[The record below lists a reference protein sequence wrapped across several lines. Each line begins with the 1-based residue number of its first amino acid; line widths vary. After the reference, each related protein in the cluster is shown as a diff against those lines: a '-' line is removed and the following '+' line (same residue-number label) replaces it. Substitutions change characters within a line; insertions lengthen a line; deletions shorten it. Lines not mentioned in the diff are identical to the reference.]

1 MTDFNFDSLF
11 DDVESAT
18 EKLVSEINF
27 IKHEVELIETDYD
40 ELLKSLGATDLNSAL
55 EAVREL
61 KAAKT
66 NPVVVT
72 PATVRL
78 TDSTAL
84 THAELTAIITQS
96 ISKAVEFAVTKTEAI
111 ANARGTK
118 AAPRTFRDS
127 AGVN

>member
-18 EKLVSEINF
+18 RKLVGEINC

-61 KAAKT
+61 KAAINNKFFAT
-66 NPVVVT
+66 PVIK
-72 PATVRL
+72 L
-78 TDSTAL
+78 SDSTAL
-84 THAELTAIITQS
+84 THAELTAILTQS
-96 ISKAVEFAVTKTEAI
+96 ISKAVDELTATAPTVK
-111 ANARGTK
+111 K
-118 AAPRTFRDS
+118 ARTFRDS